1 MNDLFNMDLDS
12 GMSFLDKKDNKT
24 NDGILRLDPKKAK
37 DPKKGLR
44 VVLRL
49 LPNLTQDGKLGQAAI
64 EKFVHYVKLQNHPEL
79 NGYYDSMKN
88 FNEKCDLTNT
98 FWELKNSKSVI
109 DNEKAELI
117 SRSTKY
123 YSYVQIIEHESE
135 PELVGKIMIFP
146 FGIKI
151 KNKINEERT
160 GEITG
165 TPTNVYDLV
174 NGKDF
179 ICLVKEV
186 GGFANYDSSQF
197 KPTPS
202 AIQIPSKDGSLK
214 EVPTVDVNGRKT
226 IDSKFQDKVK
236 EYLLGREVSLED
248 YAPVRWDDET
258 RTKVNKIISVLK
270 DNPIIGAKNAINSAS
285 KKEDATFFDEE
296 DETPFTEEASSSKSK
311 TDEDFF
317 DF

>member
-1 MNDLFNMDLDS
+1 MNDLFNMDINS
-12 GMSFLDKKDNKT
+12 GMEFLEKKENKT

-37 DPKKGLR
+37 DPKKGLK
-44 VVLRL
+44 VTVRL
-49 LPNLTQDGKLGQAAI
+49 LPNLTKDGKLGQAAI

-109 DNEKAELI
+109 DNDKAELI
-117 SRSTKY
+117 SRTTKY
-123 YSYVQIIEHESE
+123 YSYVQIIEHETE

-165 TPTNVYDLV
+165 TQTNVYDLV

-179 ICLVKEV
+179 VLIVKEV
-186 GGFANYDSSQF
+186 GGFTNYDSSQF
-197 KPTPS
+197 KALASP
-202 AIQIPSKDGSLK
+202 IQIPTKDGSLK
-214 EVPTVDVNGRKT
+214 EVPTIDANGKKA
-226 IDSKFQDKVK
+226 IDPRAQEKVK
-236 EYLLGREVSLED
+236 EYLLNREVNLED
-248 YAPVRWDDET
+248 FSPVRWDDET
-258 RTKVNKIISVLK
+258 RSKVNKIISVLK
-270 DNPIIGAKNAINSAS
+270 DNPIVAAKNAINSAN
-285 KKEDATFFDEE
+285 KKNDETFFEEE
-296 DETPFTEEASSSKSK
+296 DDTTNEEVSSGSKAK
-311 TDEDFF
+311 NEDDFF

>member
-1 MNDLFNMDLDS
+1 MNDLFDMSIDS
-12 GMSFLDKKDNKT
+12 GLSFLDKKENKT

-37 DPKKGLR
+37 DQKKGLR

-49 LPNLTQDGKLGQAAI
+49 LPNFTKEGKLGQAAI

-117 SRSTKY
+117 SRTTKY
-123 YSYVQIIEHESE
+123 YSYVQVLEHENE

-151 KNKINEERT
+151 KNKITEERT
-160 GEITG
+160 GEISG
-165 TPTNVYDLV
+165 TQVNVYDLA

-179 ICLVKEV
+179 ICIVKEI
-186 GGFANYDSSQF
+186 GGYANYDSSQF
-197 KPTPS
+197 KSVAST
-202 AIQIPSKDGSLK
+202 IQIPSKDGSLK
-214 EVPTVDVNGRKT
+214 EVPATDLNGKKV
-226 IDSKFQDKVK
+226 IDPKFQDKIK

-248 YAPVRWDDET
+248 YSPVRWDDET
-258 RTKVNKIISVLK
+258 RSKVNKIIAVLK
-270 DNPIIGAKNAINSAS
+270 NNPIVSANNSIAS
-285 KKEDATFFDEE
+285 SNKKADATFFEE
-296 DETPFTEEASSSKSK
+296 EETPFGAEETTSGGKKAE
-311 TDEDFF
+311 EDFF